1 MWKPKHTEFR
11 SKDYRTPR
19 SMREAYGYDVEIY
32 AEEDK
37 KPYSAE
43 FFMLALVCFVLVAML
58 FGIFKGVFQ

>member
-1 MWKPKHTEFR
+1 MWQPKHTEFR

-32 AEEDK
+32 AAEDK
-37 KPYSAE
+37 TPYRAE
-43 FFMLALVCFVLVAML
+43 FFVLGLICVGLAVVG